1 LNRKLII
8 AIFLKKKGFAMNFI
22 LNKKLF
28 LKAMLTVFGA
38 AGLICAQQL
47 VDGWSLTL
55 DNSRNVSMMSVTN
68 PKTYLNI
75 EDEININLNNQG
87 IPISGTVNFKDGVNR
102 DLKQGEVSYYWEVF
116 NGQHALWDYLATL
129 GKLVTI
135 NPQTESI
142 PTYFLGKMTKVVT
155 KTNVELFGKLGI
167 SPEASDSYILQI
179 DGASG
184 GPVHFEKYAVTII
197 QQVK

>member
-1 LNRKLII
+1 
-8 AIFLKKKGFAMNFI
+8 
-22 LNKKLF
+22 
-28 LKAMLTVFGA
+28 MLTVFGA